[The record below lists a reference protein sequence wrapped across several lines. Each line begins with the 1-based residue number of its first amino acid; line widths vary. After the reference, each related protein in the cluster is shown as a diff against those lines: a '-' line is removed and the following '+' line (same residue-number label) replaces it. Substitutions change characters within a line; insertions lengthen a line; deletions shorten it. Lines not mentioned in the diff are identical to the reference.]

1 MSTSSSTHAAT
12 PRKELRFGIRRK
24 LPVYFQAERAEC
36 GYACLAMISTQLG
49 SDLDVADMRRRYPC
63 SQKGSTATELIEVA
77 SQLGMTC
84 RALRLDIPELELLAL
99 PAILHW
105 DMQHFVV
112 LAEARKGQY
121 VIHDPARGRLTLTE
135 RQMGESFTGVA
146 IEVTRSER
154 FIREK
159 PSTPLR
165 LFDFVSVFKGL
176 KSSLGCLIVVGLVLE
191 ALALLPP
198 MATQYIVDDAVVSRN
213 TELVTLVG
221 MGLGIVLVT
230 QVSIGALQ
238 SWATTVLS
246 TRIGLHLVTSVL
258 QHLTLLRLEYFE
270 KRSMGDIV
278 TRFDSVT
285 ALQRLLAT
293 GFIQT
298 TLDAVLV
305 FGTFSMICL
314 YSQKFAA
321 LSLLASALYLG
332 IRFLLFRSLYR
343 FSDQQLANFA
353 KRESVFLETIRAMQ
367 SIKIYGKQTD
377 RIGVW
382 HNAVVDE
389 QNSNLHLSRMTLGYG
404 TANKVLFGADNL
416 LFLTLAATDIIAG
429 TFSLGMFFALSAY
442 KGQFSSRTASLID
455 KYFEFRMLRVHLR
468 RIGEIVNEPPEPSMS
483 NMPMPKDLEPTIEVK
498 GVGFRYSRT
507 DPFVFRHV
515 NLSLGRGETVGLIG
529 PSGCGKSTLIKLLT
543 GLLEPTEGQILIGGI
558 PLPQI
563 RDQVLGSFMTVV
575 MQGDSLLSGTVLENI
590 SFFDRQVDF
599 NHAMR
604 CAVVAGIHDDVMNMP
619 MGYQTLLGDMGS
631 ILSGGQKQRLLL
643 ARALYPKPAI
653 LILDE
658 ATASVDILS
667 ERVINEHLQ
676 QLKVT
681 RIVIS
686 HRRETVMSTDRQ
698 IKFSE
703 LMGVKKTLFK
713 ERTVLTS
720 ENLDAN

>member
-1 MSTSSSTHAAT
+1 MIK
-12 PRKELRFGIRRK
+12 KELRFGLRRK

-49 SDLDVADMRRRYPC
+49 SDLDVAELRRRYPC
-63 SQKGSTATELIEVA
+63 SQKGSTAAELIEVA
-77 SQLGMTC
+77 THLGMTC
-84 RALRLDIPELELLAL
+84 RALRLEVAELALLAL

-112 LAEARKGQY
+112 LAEARKGRY

-135 RQMGESFTGVA
+135 KQMGEAFTGVA
-146 IEVTRSER
+146 MEVGRSEQ
-154 FIREK
+154 FKREK
-159 PSTPLR
+159 SSKPLR
-165 LFDFVSVFKGL
+165 LFDFVSVFAGL
-176 KSSLGCLIVVGLVLE
+176 KSNLCYLILVGLVLE

-198 MATQYIVDDAVVSRN
+198 MATQYIVDDAVVSLN

-221 MGLGIVLVT
+221 LGLGLVLIT
-230 QVSIGALQ
+230 QVLIGAFQ

-246 TRIGLHLVTSVL
+246 TRIGLHLVTSVFK
-258 QHLTLLRLEYFE
+258 HLASLRLEYFE

-293 GFIQT
+293 GFIQA
-298 TLDAVLV
+298 TLDAILV
-305 FGTFSMICL
+305 VGTFAMICL
-314 YSQKFAA
+314 YSAKFAA
-321 LSLLASALYLG
+321 LSLLACALYLG
-332 IRFLLFRSLYR
+332 IRLLLVRSLYR
-343 FSDQQLANFA
+343 FSDQQLANVA
-353 KRESVFLETIRAMQ
+353 KRESAFLETIRAIQ

-377 RIGVW
+377 RVGVW
-382 HNAVVDE
+382 HNAVIDE
-389 QNSNLHLSRMTLGYG
+389 QNANLHLSRMTLGFS
-404 TANKVLFGADNL
+404 TANKFLFGADNL
-416 LFLTLAATDIIAG
+416 LFLAFAANDIIAG
-429 TFSLGMFFALSAY
+429 SLSLGMFFALSAY
-442 KGQFSSRTASLID
+442 KGQFSSRTVSLID

-468 RIGEIVNEPPEPSMS
+468 RIGEIVNEPCEPSRS
-483 NMPMPKDLEPTIEVK
+483 NMPMPQDLEPTIEVK
-498 GVGFRYSRT
+498 GAAFRYSRT
-507 DPFVFRHV
+507 DPFVFRQV

-575 MQGDSLLSGTVLENI
+575 MQGDSLLGGTVLENI

-599 NHAMR
+599 DHAMR
-604 CAVVAGIHDDVMNMP
+604 CAIVAGIHDDVVNMP

-643 ARALYPKPAI
+643 ARALYPKPKI

-676 QLKVT
+676 QLKIT
-681 RIVIS
+681 RLVIS
-686 HRRETVMSTDRQ
+686 HRKETVMTTDRQ
-698 IKFSE
+698 VKFSE

-720 ENLDAN
+720 ENLHAT

>member
-1 MSTSSSTHAAT
+1 MIK
-12 PRKELRFGIRRK
+12 KELRFGFRRK

-49 SDLDVADMRRRYPC
+49 SDLDVAELRRRYPC
-63 SQKGSTATELIEVA
+63 SQKGSTATELIDVA

-84 RALRLDIPELELLAL
+84 RALRLEVAELELLAL

-112 LAEARKGQY
+112 LAEARKGRY

-135 RQMGESFTGVA
+135 KQVGESFTGIA
-146 IEVTRSER
+146 IEVGRSER
-154 FIREK
+154 FTRQKSSK
-159 PSTPLR
+159 PLT

-176 KSSLGCLIVVGLVLE
+176 KSNLSYLILVGLVLE

-198 MATQYIVDDAVVSRN
+198 MATQYVVDDAVVSLN
-213 TELVTLVG
+213 TELITLVG
-221 MGLGIVLVT
+221 IGLGVILIT
-230 QVSIGALQ
+230 QVLIGAFQ

-246 TRIGLHLVTSVL
+246 TRIGLHLVTSIFT
-258 QHLTLLRLEYFE
+258 HLSSLRLEYFE

-285 ALQRLLAT
+285 ALQRLLAA
-293 GFIQT
+293 GFIQA
-298 TLDAVLV
+298 TLDAILV
-305 FGTFSMICL
+305 VGTFAMICL
-314 YSQKFAA
+314 YSLKFAA
-321 LSLLASALYLG
+321 ISLVACALYLG
-332 IRFLLFRSLYR
+332 IRILLVRSLYR
-343 FSDQQLANFA
+343 FSDQQLANIA
-353 KRESVFLETIRAMQ
+353 KRESAFLETIRAIQ
-367 SIKIYGKQTD
+367 SIKIYGKQAD
-377 RIGVW
+377 RVGVW
-382 HNAVVDE
+382 HNAVIDE
-389 QNSNLHLSRMTLGYG
+389 QNANLHLSRMTLGFN
-404 TANKVLFGADNL
+404 TANKLLFGADNL
-416 LFLTLAATDIIAG
+416 LFLSLAANDIIAG
-429 TFSLGMFFALSAY
+429 TFSLGMFFALSAD

-455 KYFEFRMLRVHLR
+455 KYFEFRLLRVHLR
-468 RIGEIVNEPPEPSMS
+468 RIGEIVNEPSEPSRS
-483 NMPMPKDLEPTIEVK
+483 SMPMPQDLEPTIEVK

-507 DPFVFRHV
+507 DPFVFRQV

-543 GLLEPTEGQILIGGI
+543 GLLEPTEGQVLIGGT
-558 PLPQI
+558 PLSQI

-590 SFFDRQVDF
+590 SFFDRRVDF
-599 NHAMR
+599 DHAMR
-604 CAVVAGIHDDVMNMP
+604 CAIIAGIHDDVVNMP

-643 ARALYPKPAI
+643 ARALYPKPKI

-667 ERVINEHLQ
+667 ERAINEHLQ
-676 QLKVT
+676 RLNIT
-681 RIVIS
+681 RLVIS
-686 HRRETVMSTDRQ
+686 HRKETVMTTDRQ
-698 IKFSE
+698 VKFSE

-713 ERTVLTS
+713 DRTTLTS
-720 ENLDAN
+720 ENLYAN